1 MVGHEAWPELLP
13 TLLGAVQ
20 QGQADRLRE
29 GALKCLASVAGDVA
43 PVLGEHTVTLREGV
57 CLLMPSTHVSTLTH
71 GTSLPEVLRGC
82 MAPGCAAE
90 VRVAAVHATVGLLL
104 VLDTPPQRKVLG
116 DLVPL
121 LLTVLGDLLTA
132 GDEAAAQEVLELWV
146 ELMGEAPRC
155 CRPALADVAG
165 AMVTIAEAAQ
175 LEHGTRQTAVEVL
188 MTCAESED
196 APARAV
202 LRKHPAL
209 VARLFAACLQ
219 LLSDVSDEPEWYAMP
234 GAGEAYDA
242 SEGGFGEG
250 YHLGMDTL
258 DRLATSLGGSLLVP
272 LLQGH
277 LPPLFASPDWR
288 HRHAA
293 LGCLAQMAEG
303 CAKVLRHDPAAVA
316 APCLQALGD
325 PHPRVRW
332 AAINALGQMCT
343 DLGPGLQK
351 AAHSQLLAGLI
362 AHMGAGEHHRVQ
374 AHAAAAVINFME
386 EYGEMPPH
394 VLAPHLDSLVSS
406 LLRLLSST
414 DGTVVQE
421 AAVTSLAAVADAVE
435 ARFSPYYGDVM
446 PVLAHIL
453 AHATHPGQRLLR
465 AKALECAS
473 LVAMAVGRDTFA
485 PHAPSLVQAMLGLQ
499 AAPSDAD
506 DPIPAYLLQA
516 WARLAKCLKAD
527 FAPYL
532 PTVMPPLLAAAGAKV
547 DVNVCGEDEDD
558 GDVAPD
564 DGDEDVEYIRAGDKI
579 ISIRTSAL
587 EDKATAVNMLCCY
600 ADVMQ
605 EHLLPFL
612 EAAFGTAL
620 PLLKF
625 YFSED
630 VRAAAA
636 ALIPGLLV
644 CAGAAV
650 AGGLKDAAWHR
661 QLTATVVPPLLEAL
675 CQEPEPGVTV
685 ALLNACGE
693 AVAAAGRACF
703 DANHI
708 AALHSELEHQLKE
721 SSQRR
726 AERRARAE
734 GGGADAA
741 LDETERAI
749 LDEADEAED
758 ELFEAV
764 ADAIGACL
772 KAFRGGFLNHLDA
785 LMPNILPYAQ
795 APSPVLRRAAVC
807 IFCDVIENCAPS
819 PEHAPAAKRYF
830 DAFFGAVL
838 AGCDDGD
845 ADLRQACCFCV
856 GLCAQ
861 HSPSWL
867 APLHA
872 AAAAALTGAL
882 GRPDAGHE
890 DSEYATDN
898 ATAALGRLI
907 EHVALP
913 SGLDAAPLVALWLA
927 HLPLRHDSEE
937 ALTSH
942 AQLVRLVEGG
952 AVAVDSARVQQ
963 LQAIFTACLA
973 LQPPGEFVAADVAQ
987 RMGALM
993 QRLASHK

>member
-1 MVGHEAWPELLP
+1 
-13 TLLGAVQ
+13 
-20 QGQADRLRE
+20 
-29 GALKCLASVAGDVA
+29 
-43 PVLGEHTVTLREGV
+43 
-57 CLLMPSTHVSTLTH
+57 
-71 GTSLPEVLRGC
+71 
-82 MAPGCAAE
+82 MAPGCASA

-104 VLDTPPQRKVLG
+104 VLDTPPQRKVLA

-121 LLTVLGDLLTA
+121 MLTVLGDLLTA

-146 ELMGEAPRC
+146 ELVGEAPRC
-155 CRPALADVAG
+155 VRPALADVAG

-219 LLSDVSDEPEWYAMP
+219 LLTDVSDEPEWYAMP
-234 GAGEAYDA
+234 GAGEQYDA

-258 DRLATSLGGSLLVP
+258 DRVASALGGALLVP
-272 LLQGH
+272 LLQQH
-277 LPPLFASPDWR
+277 LPALFASPDWR

-293 LGCLAQMAEG
+293 LGCIAQTAEG
-303 CAKVLRHDPAAVA
+303 CSKVLRHDPAAVA
-316 APCLQALGD
+316 APCLGALGD

-351 AAHSQLLAGLI
+351 AAHAQLLGGLI
-362 AHMGAGEHHRVQ
+362 AHMGPGEHHRVQ

-386 EYGEMPPH
+386 EYGEMPAQ
-394 VLAPHLDSLVSS
+394 VLAPHLDSLVRS

-435 ARFSPYYGDVM
+435 ARFAGYYGEVM

-453 AHATHPGQRLLR
+453 AQATQPGQRLLR

-473 LVAMAVGRDTFA
+473 LVAMAVGKDTFA
-485 PHAPSLVQAMLGLQ
+485 PHAASLVQVMLGLQ
-499 AAPSDAD
+499 AAPADAD
-506 DPIPAYLLQA
+506 DPIPQYLLQA

-532 PTVMPPLLAAAGAKV
+532 ATVMPPLLAAAGAKV
-547 DVNVCGEDEDD
+547 DVNVCEDED

-564 DGDEDVEYIRAGDKI
+564 DGDEEVEYIRAGDKI

-600 ADVMQ
+600 ADVMR
-605 EHLLPFL
+605 EHMLPFL
-612 EAAFGTAL
+612 DACFSTAL
-620 PLLKF
+620 TLLKF
-625 YFSED
+625 YFSEE
-630 VRAAAA
+630 VRSAAA

-650 AGGLKDAAWHR
+650 AAGLKDAAWHR

-675 CQEPEPGVTV
+675 RQEPEPSVTV

-693 AVAAAGRACF
+693 AVAAAGVACF
-703 DANHI
+703 ETSHI
-708 AALHSELEHQLKE
+708 AGLHGELEHQLKE

-726 AERRARAE
+726 GERRARAE
-734 GGGADAA
+734 GVGADAA

-772 KAFRGGFLNHLDA
+772 KAFRGPFLPYLDA
-785 LMPNILPYAQ
+785 LMPHILPYAQ

-807 IFCDVIENCAPS
+807 IFCDVIENCAAS

-838 AGCDDGD
+838 GGCDDPD

-861 HSPSWL
+861 HSPTWL
-867 APLHA
+867 APLHP
-872 AAAAALTGAL
+872 AAAAALTAAL
-882 GRPDAGHE
+882 SRPDAGHE

-898 ATAALGRLI
+898 AAAALGRLV
-907 EHVALP
+907 EHVAMP
-913 SGLDAAPLVALWLA
+913 TGQDAAPLVALWLR
-927 HLPLRHDSEE
+927 HLPLRHDAEE
-937 ALTSH
+937 ALSSH
-942 AQLVRLVEGG
+942 AQLVRLVESG
-952 AVAVDSARVQQ
+952 AVAVAPGDAARVQQ

-973 LQPPGEFVAADVAQ
+973 LQPQGEFVAPDVAR